1 VARRDVAY
9 WLLKTEASAYSIHDL
24 ERDGTTLWDGVR
36 NYWARNFM
44 QVMKVGDKAIV
55 YHTNAKPSGAAG
67 VAKVT
72 GKARPDPT
80 AFDRRD
86 SHFDPKSNPEKPTW
100 FGVDVSFVEAF
111 PGIVALADLQE
122 ERKLGGMML
131 LSGKSMRLSV
141 QPITKAEFDAIVKMG
156 RASAAR

>member
-1 VARRDVAY
+1 MAY
-9 WLLKTEASAYSIHDL
+9 WLLKTEEDAYSILDL

-44 QVMKVGDKAIV
+44 QAMKVGDKAIV

-80 AFDRRD
+80 AFDRKD
-86 SHFDPKSNPEKPTW
+86 SHFDAKSNPEKPTW
-100 FGVDVSFVEAF
+100 FGVDVAFVEAF
-111 PGIVALADLQE
+111 PRVLPLAALQE
-122 ERKLGGMML
+122 ERKLAGMML

-141 QPITKAEFDAIVKMG
+141 QPITKGEFDAIVKMG
-156 RASAAR
+156 RAARPSSGAP